1 MSRLND
7 KVAVI
12 TGGASGIGLAT
23 AERFIAEGARVV
35 IADCSGAEAGVAARL
50 GASAMPF
57 HVDVRSVDE
66 VRNLFAFV
74 EARLGRLDVLFN
86 NAGIDGEMAIVSESS
101 VENFTRLLEIN
112 TRAVLLGVKYGA
124 TLMMKT
130 KSGSIINTSS
140 TAAIRA
146 VPNLAAYSASK
157 SALLGLTR
165 TAAVELAPHGIRVN
179 AICPGPVDTPLLR
192 HCVGEEG
199 LGRMRSIVP
208 MNRLGR
214 PSELAAVALFLASE
228 DASFVTGVAIPVD
241 GGQTG

>member
-1 MSRLND
+1 MSRLKD
-7 KVAVI
+7 KIAVI

-23 AERFIAEGARVV
+23 AERFIAEGAEVV
-35 IADCSGAEAGVAARL
+35 IADCSGAENDAAARL
-50 GASAMPF
+50 GTSAVPF
-57 HVDVRSVDE
+57 HVDVGSVE
-66 VRNLFAFV
+66 EMRKLFGFV
-74 EARLGRLDVLFN
+74 ESRFGRLDILFN
-86 NAGIDGEMAIVSESS
+86 NAGIDGEMVIVSESS
-101 VENFTRLLEIN
+101 VENFSRLLEIN

-124 TLMMKT
+124 TLMMKRKT
-130 KSGSIINTSS
+130 GSIINTSS

-199 LGRMRSIVP
+199 LDRMRSIIP

-214 PSELAAVALFLASE
+214 PAELAAVALFLASE
-228 DASFVTGVAIPVD
+228 DASFVTGIAIPVD